1 MKQLL
6 LLGCI
11 ITTTFSFSQT
21 QIAFD
26 INGEAFLD
34 QSGRSISISKDG
46 NIIAIGAPGNDG
58 EGSNSGHVRV
68 YMNTNGSW
76 EQIGQDIDGEASGD
90 QSGGAVSLSSDGSI
104 VAIGATDNDG
114 NGSDSGHVRVYKNTN
129 GDWVQIGQDING
141 EASDYK
147 SGRALSLSSDGT
159 IIAIGTLGIGGNGP
173 FDNSGYV
180 RIYKDINGN
189 WEQIGQDI
197 NGRESGDAA
206 GKSVSISSDGNI
218 VAIGATDNNNGGN
231 GYHSGYVRIYQN
243 INGSWEQI
251 GQDINGEAEFD
262 SSGFS
267 LRLSSDG
274 GIVAIGAVGNS
285 GNGSVSGHVRIYQNT
300 NGIWEQIG
308 QDIDGESSGD
318 GSGYSLS
325 LSSDGSVV
333 VIGAISNAENGLD
346 SGQVRVYQN
355 INGNWEQVGQDLNGA
370 EDERLGRSV
379 SLSGDGSTIAIGAH
393 SASTVNGTY
402 SGYVKVYDFSA
413 VLSSNSFSLSQF
425 NIYPNPT
432 KDQFTIQLQEGVQL
446 KKVCIYNQ
454 LGQFI
459 TSSTVNSMN
468 TQSLSKGIY
477 FVQIETT
484 NGKAT
489 KKLIVE

>member
-6 LLGCI
+6 FLACI

-34 QSGRSISISKDG
+34 QSGRSISISNDG
-46 NIIAIGAPGNDG
+46 HIIAIGAPGNDG

-68 YMNTNGSW
+68 YMNTNGDW
-76 EQIGQDIDGEASGD
+76 VQIGQNISGEASGD

-104 VAIGATDNDG
+104 VAIGATSNDG
-114 NGSDSGHVRVYKNTN
+114 NGSDSGHVRV
-129 GDWVQIGQDING
+129 
-141 EASDYK
+141 
-147 SGRALSLSSDGT
+147 
-159 IIAIGTLGIGGNGP
+159 
-173 FDNSGYV
+173 
-180 RIYKDINGN
+180 YKDINGN

-197 NGRESGDAA
+197 NGRESGDGV
-206 GKSVSISSDGNI
+206 GKSVSISNDGNI
-218 VAIGATDNNNGGN
+218 VAIGATDNSNGGN

-243 INGSWEQI
+243 INGSWDQI
-251 GQDINGEAEFD
+251 GQDINGEAQFD
-262 SSGFS
+262 NSGFS

-274 GIVAIGAVGNS
+274 GMVAVGAVGNS
-285 GNGSVSGHVRIYQNT
+285 GNGSVSGHVRIYQNI
-300 NGIWEQIG
+300 NGSWEQIG

-325 LSSDGSVV
+325 LSSDGSIV

-355 INGNWEQVGQDLNGA
+355 INGNWEQIGQDLNGA
-370 EDERLGRSV
+370 EDEQLGRSV
-379 SLSGDGSTIAIGAH
+379 SLSGDGSIIAIGAAT
-393 SASTVNGTY
+393 ASTVNGTY

-432 KDQFTIQLQEGVQL
+432 KEQFTIQLQYGVQL
-446 KKVCIYNQ
+446 KKACIYNQ

-459 TSSTVNSMN
+459 TSSAVNSMN